1 MNPDAKDW
9 LDAALASREAATA
22 PPAFT
27 QKVMRRVA
35 LDERPSGVLTLF
47 AENALPLGL
56 ALAAGGLFSI
66 VDAALLYSAVV
77 ATAAIGVA
85 WFVMSQTLDASES

>member
-1 MNPDAKDW
+1 VNPEAKDW
-9 LDAALASREAATA
+9 LDAALASREAAMP

-27 QKVMRRVA
+27 QKVLRRVA
-35 LDERPSGVLTLF
+35 PEERPSGILVLV

-66 VDAALLYSAVV
+66 VDIGLSVPVV
-77 ATAAIGVA
+77 ATAAVGLA
-85 WFVMSQTLDASES
+85 WFVMSQTLDAPES

>member
-1 MNPDAKDW
+1 VNPEAKDW
-9 LDAALASREAATA
+9 LDAALASREAAMP

-27 QKVMRRVA
+27 QKVLRRVA
-35 LDERPSGVLTLF
+35 SEERPSGILVLV

-66 VDAALLYSAVV
+66 VDIGLSVPVV
-77 ATAAIGVA
+77 ATAAVGLA
-85 WFVMSQTLDASES
+85 WFVMSQTLDAPES

>member
-1 MNPDAKDW
+1 VNPDAKDW
-9 LDAALASREAATA
+9 LDAALRSREAATA

-35 LDERPSGVLTLF
+35 VEERPSVFLTLF

-56 ALAAGGLFSI
+56 GLAAGGLFSL
-66 VDAALLYSAVV
+66 VDLALLQVPIVASAV
-77 ATAAIGVA
+77 IGVA
-85 WFVMSQTLDASES
+85 CFVTSQTLDASES